1 MQPGGKGE
9 RASCTVANRNAS
21 PVPNPDDPN
30 DILPPRPT
38 KAAALQYDKTK
49 SAAPRLTAKGRGL
62 VADKIIA
69 MAEEN
74 NIPLYQDRDLIE
86 ILEKTELDTEIPLE
100 VYAVVAEIFAFIY
113 KVNQTKKSPL

>member
-21 PVPNPDDPN
+21 TVPNSSDPT
-30 DILPPRPT
+30 DTKPYGPT
-38 KAAALQYDKTK
+38 KAAALQYDREK
-49 SAAPRLTAKGRGL
+49 SSAPRLTARGRGL
-62 VADKIIA
+62 VAEKIIA

-74 NIPLYQDRDLIE
+74 NIPLYRDRDLIE
-86 ILEKTELDTEIPLE
+86 ILDKTEIDTEIPLE

-113 KVNQTKKSPL
+113 QANKAKKEAL